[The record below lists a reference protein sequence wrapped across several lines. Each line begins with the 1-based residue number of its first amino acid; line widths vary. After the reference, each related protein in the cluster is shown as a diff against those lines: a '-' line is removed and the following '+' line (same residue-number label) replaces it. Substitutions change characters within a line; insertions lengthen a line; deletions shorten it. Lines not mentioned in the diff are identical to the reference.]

1 MTLRRIGTLIAA
13 TLVAAVGAAVTVA
26 PAQAATVWRMQAV
39 PPGPNVNLW
48 MDAGGTAPGTFP
60 MLGRSLGS
68 GVHSPTQWWS
78 FKRVGGTV
86 QFPWY
91 QLVNTGSGQCIFYG
105 GVTGEEG
112 SAPHPAE
119 TRGCFRD
126 FGLDWFQFRT
136 LTNQPVNPGL
146 AAGGAGTPR
155 VYRIHWKGQ
164 GDEPDGSHCLVVP
177 NSFFQSGARLAVQS
191 CSQSPNQQWRLYRS
205 SR

>member
-1 MTLRRIGTLIAA
+1 MTVRKLAI
-13 TLVAAVGAAVTVA
+13 LVAVSLTAAACAAVSVA

-48 MDAGGTAPGTFP
+48 MDAPGAFP
-60 MLGRSLGS
+60 ALGRSMGS
-68 GVHSPTQWWS
+68 GVHAPTQWWS

-91 QLVNTGSGQCIFYG
+91 QLVNAGSGRCIYYG

-112 SAPHPAE
+112 DAPHPAE
-119 TRGCFRD
+119 VRGCFKD
-126 FGLDWFQFRT
+126 FRLDWFQFRT

-146 AAGGAGTPR
+146 STAASR
-155 VYRIHWKGQ
+155 VLRIHWMGQ
-164 GDEPDGSHCLVVP
+164 GDEPAATHCLVVP
-177 NSFFQSGARLAVQS
+177 NSFFQPATRLAVQR

-205 SR
+205 TR